1 MACGVCL
8 ESRASLFEGS
18 GRVFVPVLLFLWVF
32 HAVGSDGVCHWQTEW
47 WSCNWLKKKKSDRF
61 TKFLCHSSHIY
72 EPISVESRLGVR
84 VKTRFLVL
92 SHGFLMFWQLK
103 PGQNNCKDSDSPCGE
118 SKPSIRSSSRDRLTD
133 VSTQIL
139 GGGGCLG
146 G

>member
-1 MACGVCL
+1 MSFSCCRIRWCL
-8 ESRASLFEGS
+8 SL
-18 GRVFVPVLLFLWVF
+18 
-32 HAVGSDGVCHWQTEW
+32 ADGVMVVQ
-47 WSCNWLKKKKSDRF
+47 LVKKKSDRF

-139 GGGGCLG
+139 GGGLFG
-146 G
+146 GGSCSKFEKCNNTATRSM